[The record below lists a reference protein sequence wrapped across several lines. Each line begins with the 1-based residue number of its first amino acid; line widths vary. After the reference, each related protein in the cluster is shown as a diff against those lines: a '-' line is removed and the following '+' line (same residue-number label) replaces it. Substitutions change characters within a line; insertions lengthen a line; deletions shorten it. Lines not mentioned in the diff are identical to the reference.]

1 MNIDFI
7 RTFIRLVEYEN
18 FSRLADEMGISQST
32 LSHRISQLEEEL
44 GEIKLIDRTTRKF
57 ELTAEGKAFLEY
69 ARKIVDLYESARAK
83 LTEISSTIRE
93 EIIIT
98 ASTLPGSHILPKYIA
113 KFREDFPNVD
123 FKILINNSRQSL
135 KLISDN
141 NADFGGIG
149 SFMGYKEENFDTLK
163 IGEESLRFVCSPSH
177 DLVQNKGGTVKF
189 EDLKKY
195 PFIAR
200 EKGSGT
206 RDIFEKHYKPHEELN
221 AKLEMNDNDSIVSA
235 LTDSKYIS
243 VLSEIIAQKAEDAGL
258 ITFLALKDHPLDVKR
273 DIYLIKRKDLEFTD
287 LKQKFW
293 ETLKDSFSL

>member
-1 MNIDFI
+1 MNIDYI
-7 RTFIRLVEYEN
+7 QTFIRLVEYEN
-18 FSRLADEMGISQST
+18 FSRLAEEMGISQST

-57 ELTAEGKAFLEY
+57 ELTVEGQAFLEY
-69 ARKIVDLYESARAK
+69 AKEIVELYDSARAK
-83 LTEISSTIRE
+83 LAEISSTIRE

-123 FKILINNSRQSL
+123 FKILINNSRKSL

-141 NADFGGIG
+141 HADFAGIG
-149 SFMGYKEENFDTLK
+149 SFMGYKEENFEALK
-163 IGEESLRFVCSPSH
+163 IGEENLKFVCSPSH
-177 DLVQNKGGTVKF
+177 ELIQNKGGSVKF
-189 EDLKKY
+189 QNLQKY
-195 PFIAR
+195 SFIAR

-206 RDIFEKHYKPHEELN
+206 RDIFEKQFKKHEELN
-221 AKLEMNDNDSIVSA
+221 IKLEMNDNDSIVSA

-243 VLSEIIAQKAEDAGL
+243 VLSETIAQKAVDAGL
-258 ITFLALKDHPLDVKR
+258 ITFLELKDHPLDVKR
-273 DIYLIKRKDLEFTD
+273 DIYLIKRKDMEFSD

-293 ETLKDSFSL
+293 ETLKDS